1 MTTPTPND
9 KIKDTNELIAL
20 YIKQMT
26 DKERKAMEIARGH
39 LETSFHIAKSN
50 GFREWKKKQSSS

>member
-1 MTTPTPND
+1 MTTPND
-9 KIKDTNELIAL
+9 KIKDTNDLITL
-20 YIKQMT
+20 YTNQMT

-50 GFREWKKKQSSS
+50 GFREWKKKHFPS